1 MYASYNVE
9 YKYDT
14 KILVV
19 YLINITNIYNQGETF
34 ILNKNNK
41 SNFSLVEKVIYDLS
55 SFYIDAEN
63 DKYFIEFW
71 FKNQTGKLFHYDCDE
86 YDSKINLNANSKK
99 PYKSIILY
107 LNDSDEPTIITNIQK
122 DENIKDIEDIEDKI
136 CISYPKTLKTISFDG
151 GKLLHGVC
159 TNNKNIDRNILIIN
173 IWDNY
178 KPLYVQY
185 FNNDSLIYKY
195 SLYYNCKISNNNYST
210 CESLFTF
217 KKNKIFESQD
227 NNLVNRI
234 YTKIKT
240 SNICD
245 YNIIETLKHRNE
257 YNDFIFTTKKEYNL
271 EIKSF
276 SITSFLKQKVCEWII
291 NEAENQASITE
302 WNTKRHI
309 NYPTTDIP
317 LEDIKSVFNLF
328 IHYFE
333 TIKDIIMQ
341 NYNIDQ
347 NFNINIYDCFIV
359 KYEYDKQ
366 NKLELHIDESDIT
379 VNILLS
385 NDKDFNGGGTYFE
398 KNDSTIKLKQG
409 DILIHNGNLR
419 HSAKEIT
426 SGKRYVLVA
435 FIKLI
440 AEDE

>member
-1 MYASYNVE
+1 MHTSYNVE

-14 KILVV
+14 KILVT
-19 YLINITNIYNQGETF
+19 YLINITNIYNQSETCFYF
-34 ILNKNNK
+34 ILNQNNK
-41 SNFSLVEKVIYDLS
+41 SKFSLVEKVIYDLS
-55 SFYIDAEN
+55 SLYIDAEI

-71 FKNQTGKLFHYDCDE
+71 FKNQTGPQFHYDCDE
-86 YDSKINLNANSKK
+86 YDSKINLNINSKK
-99 PYKSIILY
+99 PCKSIILY

-122 DENIKDIEDIEDKI
+122 DENIEDKI
-136 CISYPKTLKTISFDG
+136 SISYPKTLKTISFDG

-185 FNNDSLIYKY
+185 FNNDLLIYRY
-195 SLYYNCKISNNNYST
+195 SLYYNCKIPNINYSN
-210 CESLFTF
+210 CESLFSL
-217 KKNKIFESQD
+217 KKNKIFETQD
-227 NNLVNRI
+227 NNLVNSI

-245 YNIIETLKHRNE
+245 YNIIETIKHRNK
-257 YNDFIFTTKKEYNL
+257 YNDFIFTTTEEYNL

-291 NEAENQASITE
+291 NEAEKQASITE
-302 WNTKRHI
+302 WDTKRHI

-317 LEDIKSVFNLF
+317 LENIKSVFNLF

-333 TIKDIIMQ
+333 TIKIIIMQ
-341 NYNIDQ
+341 NYNITQ
-347 NFNINIYDCFIV
+347 NFNINIHDCFIA
-359 KYEYDKQ
+359 KYEHDKQ
-366 NKLELHIDESDIT
+366 NKLELHTDDSDIT
-379 VNILLS
+379 INILLS
-385 NDKDFNGGGTYFE
+385 NDNNFNGGGTYFE
-398 KNDSTIKLKQG
+398 KTDSTIKLKQG

-440 AEDE
+440 TQDE